1 MLEAADKLEFEE
13 AAKLRDRIDRVKAMP
28 EDAEDMSV
36 ESAGGPRTT
45 AGMPGSRAGRTRG
58 KGGRAR

>member
-45 AGMPGSRAGRTRG
+45 AGMHGSRAGRTRG
-58 KGGRAR
+58 KGGRPR